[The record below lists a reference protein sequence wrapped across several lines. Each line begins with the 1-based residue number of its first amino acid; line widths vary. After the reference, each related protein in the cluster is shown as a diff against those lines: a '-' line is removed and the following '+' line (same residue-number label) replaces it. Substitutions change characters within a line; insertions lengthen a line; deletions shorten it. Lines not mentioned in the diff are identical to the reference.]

1 MRSDASAKGTL
12 KCAIYTR
19 KSSEE
24 GLEQDFNSLDAQREA
39 CEAFIISQKHEGWCV
54 LEEMYDDGGLSG
66 GTMDRPALK
75 RLLSDIEAG
84 KVDSVI
90 VYKVDRLSR
99 SLSDFVKMVE
109 VFDQKGVSF
118 VSVTQQF
125 NTTSSMG
132 RLTLNM
138 LLSFA
143 QFEREV
149 TSERIRD
156 KIAASKRK
164 GLWMGGLPPLG
175 YDARDRRLVIN
186 DAEAATVRHIYQRY
200 VELESVRLL
209 KDDLERDRIVSKQR
223 VNKHGRISGGK
234 PIARGAL
241 YLMLSN
247 RLYLGEIVH
256 KDRSYPGEHEPII
269 SQQLWDDVQALLS
282 ANRTAR
288 KSGAHARSPSLLAGL
303 VFDDNG
309 GRMSPSHASKN
320 GKSYRYYVSRSL
332 IANTAKQNMKGMRIP
347 AGDLEGLV
355 ERRIV
360 QLLKAQLELHQI
372 LEPQIPDPL
381 DRQPLWEDAA
391 RLAAKWQRLGAS
403 TRRRILTTLI
413 ARIGIHQTAV
423 ELRLDLQNLPA
434 VLSDKE
440 APACTV
446 NDGETFTITVP
457 AKLRRAGQELKLVIE
472 GRCSSDKPDPH
483 LLRLLGKAF
492 EFQTI
497 FLRGG
502 QSIADMAMEAGV
514 SSSYF
519 TRTLR
524 LSFLSPDIIKAIVA
538 GRQPAHLTARR
549 LKSYS
554 AIPAIWS
561 QQADLLERA

>member
-12 KCAIYTR
+12 RCAIYTR

-99 SLSDFVKMVE
+99 SLSDFVKIVE

-175 YDARDRRLVIN
+175 YDARERRLVIN
-186 DAEAATVRHIYQRY
+186 DAEATTVRHIYQRY
-200 VELESVRLL
+200 VELGSVRLL

-360 QLLKAQLELHQI
+360 QLFKAQLELHQI

-413 ARIGIHQTAV
+413 ARIDIHQTAV

-446 NDGETFTITVP
+446 KDGETFTITVP

-492 EFQTI
+492 EFQAI

-502 QSIADMAMEAGV
+502 QSIADMASEAGV

-519 TRTLR
+519 TRALR
-524 LSFLSPDIIKAIVA
+524 LSFLSPDIIKAIIA
-538 GRQPAHLTARR
+538 GRQPVHLTARR

-554 AIPAIWS
+554 AIPVIWS